1 MFTTDF
7 KALQEAVSSAK
18 KLYSIFDRVS
28 LGHSSGRLNNQHLPR
43 PLTNENIVSAGESYS
58 KDDLLTGLEKDLKR
72 WKDLNIDND
81 EVQTDTF
88 YYLLQKYGWR
98 IADPQKEEETSLAVA
113 YCDSFRVK
121 KVLDNTE
128 DGKGFIL
135 LKGDLSG
142 IQKYI
147 YGNIQPKRAGGMVNI
162 AKKLRGRSVLV
173 SLLSDFLAN
182 VVLREL
188 DLPVWHLMFAGGG
201 HFNLLLPDN
210 AKTYD
215 GLEKLIPKLDSEMRD
230 RFGDNLQLVI
240 AKKAFS
246 KDEIINDIGAC
257 FAKINIEL
265 ERQKLREHFNNLHD
279 RFYPAQEEIDIKET
293 KKKQFEEW
301 EVQIG
306 ERFPR
311 QKILIEAVTNGSF
324 FERHEMPE
332 LFTIQLLNHSYSLM
346 IVESYGVAGDLL
358 SEVSGLVSAQ
368 VLLINDT
375 NFLPETGPWS
385 NKISFGFRFLGK
397 TVPTTE
403 DTKSGRERPKTFE
416 EIVNSDELKM
426 LAAMRLDVDD
436 LGFIFSRGIKGA
448 TLGEIVTL
456 SREMQYFFAAHFDQL
471 AAQQKYDLYVIYS
484 GGDDAFVAGKWD
496 NLIAFAQQL
505 HQDFQ
510 AFVFGNEDLH
520 FSAGIFMGNPHYP
533 IGKIS
538 QDAEKLQKA
547 SKDSNDR
554 KNRVSIFNHIMS
566 WTSFDSKIELG
577 IIFEEALE
585 TKKIKPELELVADQ
599 MLSPNENRGK
609 LNSAFAYRILQLVK
623 TSFYERSGVD
633 SSGQRYARGSL
644 DIRRFARNVENM
656 RYLFARHGFDRKRSE
671 AIVGKLETALIGD
684 FLKSFDFGTDA
695 QIKSTRDYLVALNYA
710 LFKQRS
716 KNKTN
721 QNHE

>member
-7 KALQEAVSSAK
+7 KALQEAVSTAK

-28 LGHSSGRLNNQHLPR
+28 LGHSSGRLNNQHQPR
-43 PLTNENIVSAGESYS
+43 PLTNENIVRVGKSYS
-58 KDDLLTGLEKDLKR
+58 KDDLLIGLEKDFKR
-72 WKDLNIDND
+72 LEDLNIDND
-81 EVQTDTF
+81 EAQTDTF

-98 IADPQKEEETSLAVA
+98 IADPEKEEETSLAVA

-121 KVLDNTE
+121 KVLDNVR
-128 DGKGFIL
+128 DGERFIL

-147 YGNIQPKRAGGMVNI
+147 YGNIQPKRAGGMVKI

-182 VVLREL
+182 AVLREL

-210 AKTYD
+210 PKILAT
-215 GLEKLIPKLDSEMRD
+215 LEKLIPELDSEMRD

-240 AKKAFS
+240 AKETFS
-246 KDEIINDIGAC
+246 KNEITNDIGAC
-257 FAKINIEL
+257 FSKINAEL
-265 ERQKLREHFNNLHD
+265 ERQKLREHFNDLRD
-279 RFYPAQEEIDIKET
+279 RFYPSQVEIDKKEI
-293 KKKQFEEW
+293 KKKLFEDW
-301 EVQIG
+301 EIQIG
-306 ERFPR
+306 ERFPK
-311 QKILIEAVTNGSF
+311 QKVLIEAVTDLISA
-324 FERHEMPE
+324 ERERAEVPE
-332 LFTIQLLNHSYSLM
+332 LFSIQLLNHSYSLL
-346 IVESYGVAGDLL
+346 IAENYGVAGELL
-358 SEVSGLVSAQ
+358 SDFSGLVSAQ

-375 NFLPETGPWS
+375 DFLPEAGRWS
-385 NKISFGFRFLGK
+385 NKISFGFRFLGR

-403 DTKSGRERPKTFE
+403 DLNSGRERPQTFE
-416 EIVNSDELKM
+416 EIVESDELKM
-426 LAAMRLDVDD
+426 LGAMRLDVDD
-436 LGFIFSRGIKGA
+436 LGFIFSRGIKGV

-456 SREMQYFFAAHFDQL
+456 SREMQYFFSAHFDQL
-471 AAQQKYDLYVIYS
+471 AAQQNYNLYVVYS

-510 AFVFGNEDLH
+510 DFVFGNEDLH

-538 QDAEKLQKA
+538 HDAENLQKA

-554 KNRVSIFNHIMS
+554 KNRVSLFNHIMS
-566 WTSFDSKIELG
+566 WSSFNSKIELG
-577 IIFEEALE
+577 QIFEEALE
-585 TKKIKPELELVADQ
+585 TKKANSELAADQ
-599 MLSPNENRGK
+599 MLGQNEYRGK

-623 TSFYERSGVD
+623 SSFYERSGVD

-656 RYLFARHGFDRKRSE
+656 RYLFARHGYDRKRSE
-671 AIVGKLETALIGD
+671 EVVGKLETALIGD
-684 FLKSFDFGTDA
+684 FLKSFDFGADA